1 MSTLFGIFAG
11 SELGLLPSSQNNNN
25 GTVVDLSNYVTL
37 NTTQNITGQKTFT
50 NVDNTYYGTF
60 IGELD
65 GFVASSTITGSLTVV
80 PESGGAAGYITAA
93 GDIISATQLSA
104 PQLLITEDAQI
115 DGELTVTDITA
126 DTGIINDLSC
136 DNLSVSNRIS
146 VNQPS
151 PSEAIDI
158 NGNIKLSSAGNG
170 IIFSDG
176 SKITSA
182 AYAPGSGLNGT
193 ALLLTNTTSD
203 ATLSWA
209 ETVSA
214 SYPTHPAIVIRRD
227 LSSTG
232 YLNAFILDYEP
243 YPNVGTTNTNRLT
256 FQDSLQ
262 TKAPQNVVYD
272 RTTTYDVRYPWGDPN
287 LLASWSFMAIP
298 YTSPAYPEPDGIFHF
313 RPYDENDR
321 TILADWDCYV
331 EYYNY
336 YASGGSTYVICK
348 LNKPMRKTS
357 WNYFTSPGVA
367 KAIRCTQCKSK
378 TVVNA
383 GNSLPSGNY
392 NIVDLSNVEVS
403 ANTNL
408 LTDFSSSNVTDNIA
422 SLVINPIGNRVE
434 INNTPGQD
442 LNLNGLKLNV
452 PFFGRTNF
460 DVSEY
465 RGRPANSVGY
475 TQHNVGYTIEWSG
488 LFQVSGTDNINGTNT
503 YTQGATETIKLW
515 GKNVFTE
522 IQMVDNNSYY
532 QVPNEVQFAQNTE
545 FTKMTPGLWKLH
557 GYIQCPVPEF
567 VGLSVSTLSWLD
579 PVGGE
584 LLEKETT
591 KEGVETYVT
600 YPSTHTMYGNA
611 NTGYSGANVYMRPRT
626 PFPDAHMIV
635 YPSSTSTQIQPR
647 IGFQRDNDNLCWI
660 FVKIMATK
668 LM

>member
-25 GTVVDLSNYVTL
+25 GSVVDLSNYVTL

-65 GFVASSTITGSLTVV
+65 GIVASSTITGSLTVV

-93 GDIISATQLSA
+93 GDVISATQLSA
-104 PQLLITEDAQI
+104 PQLHITEDAQI

-136 DNLSVSNRIS
+136 DNLAVSNRIS

-151 PSEAIDI
+151 PTEAIDI

-209 ETVSA
+209 ETVSPN
-214 SYPTHPAIVIRRD
+214 YPTHPAIVLREVDGSLRIN
-227 LSSTG
+227 
-232 YLNAFILDYEP
+232 YFILDYEP

-262 TKAPQNVVYD
+262 THIPQSVVYD
-272 RTTTYDVRYPWGDPN
+272 RTMTFDVRYPWGDPS
-287 LLASWSFMAIP
+287 LLLSWRKMAIP
-298 YTSPAYPEPDGIFHF
+298 YVGPPNPQPDGIFNL

-331 EYYNY
+331 ESYEIIFI
-336 YASGGSTYVICK
+336 GSVGYWVCT

-357 WNYFTSPGVA
+357 WEYFTNPSVA
-367 KAIRCTQCKSK
+367 KAIRCTQCRTKAGISL
-378 TVVNA
+378 
-383 GNSLPSGNY
+383 GNSLAPGNY
-392 NIVDLSNVEVS
+392 DIVDLSNVEVS
-403 ANTNL
+403 ANTSL
-408 LTDFSSSNVTDNIA
+408 LTDFSSPNVTDNLA

-460 DVSEY
+460 DVSDY
-465 RGRPANSVGY
+465 RGRPAGSVGY
-475 TQHNVGYTIEWSG
+475 TQHNVGYTIEWDG
-488 LFQVSGTDNINGTNT
+488 WFQVSGTDNINGTNT

-522 IQMVDNNSYY
+522 IQMADGNSNYAI
-532 QVPNEVQFAQNTE
+532 PNEVAFAQNTE

-557 GYIQCPVPEF
+557 GYIQCANPNA
-567 VGLSVSTLSWLD
+567 VGLVVSTLSWLD

-584 LLEKETT
+584 LLEKQVFIS
-591 KEGVETYVT
+591 GPETYTT
-600 YPSTHTMYGNA
+600 YPSTHTMYGNV
-611 NTGYSGANVYMRPRT
+611 NTGFTGNNPYMRPRT

-635 YPSSTSTQIQPR
+635 YSSSTSTQIQPR
-647 IGFQRDNDNLCWI
+647 IGFQRDTDNPAYV